1 LIWPDPRRHIQ
12 DTIQGKG
19 GPQGSLFFFARAAPV
34 WTALKSHLSRRAGPG
49 LNDLMASLV
58 ETWPAS
64 SDGDAPAAGPF
75 TMDAELAPNRSLPNP
90 AFKVL
95 ILTVAGVSFLSGI
108 LFVSMGAWPVMPFFG
123 LDALLVWFAFRV
135 SYRDGRLREYVRVDA
150 RDIEVTRQHPTGH
163 VRRYRLPT
171 GWARLQHLNAGKH
184 DAQVAIGSHGR
195 WLVLG
200 AFLSPKERD
209 EFAAA
214 LGDAIGRARRFMPQ
228 ETGGEPG

>member
-1 LIWPDPRRHIQ
+1 MKR
-12 DTIQGKG
+12 
-19 GPQGSLFFFARAAPV
+19 
-34 WTALKSHLSRRAGPG
+34 HLSRRARPG
-49 LNDLMASLV
+49 LNGVMTSLV

-64 SDGDAPAAGPF
+64 SDGHEAATGPF

-90 AFKVL
+90 AFTVL
-95 ILTVAGVSFLSGI
+95 MLTLAAVSFFSGI

-123 LDALLVWFAFRV
+123 LDVLLVWLAFRV
-135 SYRDGRLREYVRVDA
+135 SYRDGRMREYVRVDA

-171 GWARLQHLNAGKH
+171 GWSMLRHSNAGKH

-200 AFLSPKERD
+200 TFLSPKERD

-214 LGDAIGRARRFMPQ
+214 LGAAIDVARRFEPQ
-228 ETGGEPG
+228 EPGGELA

>member
-1 LIWPDPRRHIQ
+1 
-12 DTIQGKG
+12 
-19 GPQGSLFFFARAAPV
+19 
-34 WTALKSHLSRRAGPG
+34 
-49 LNDLMASLV
+49 MASLV
-58 ETWPAS
+58 ETWPAMG
-64 SDGDAPAAGPF
+64 DGGQAAAGPF

-90 AFKVL
+90 AFTVL
-95 ILTVAGVSFLSGI
+95 MLTLAAVSFFSGI

-123 LDALLVWFAFRV
+123 LDALLVWLAFRI
-135 SYRDGRLREYVRVDA
+135 SYRDGRLREYVRVGP
-150 RDIEVTRQHPTGH
+150 REIEVTRQHPTGH
-163 VRRYRLPT
+163 VRRYCLPT
-171 GWARLQHLNAGKH
+171 GWAMLRHLNAGEH

-214 LGDAIGRARRFMPQ
+214 LGAAIGRARQFQPQDQPQ